1 MTPEAVAFVASCTG
15 ATRVNGA
22 ERVQSLWG
30 GYGELVRVRL
40 EGASRASVVVK
51 WVRPPGKAVGASP
64 STSDARKKRS
74 YEVEA
79 RFYATYAEADGAWPV
94 PALLGSA
101 ELGDGRVV
109 VLEDLLDRGFGRR
122 IGRPREA
129 SLAACLRWLAAFH
142 AHFCG
147 RRPDGLW
154 EVGTYWHLAT
164 RQDELGRM
172 TDVRLREQAPSLD
185 RALSGARHLTFVH
198 GDAKADNFCFSSDGT
213 RVAAVDFQYV
223 GGGVGVKD
231 VAYLLDGSQ
240 EHEETRAVD
249 LYFDALRARLTPAIA
264 ESVERE
270 WRALYPLAKE
280 DFRRF
285 LDGWVG

>member
-1 MTPEAVAFVASCTG
+1 MTPEALAFVASCTG
-15 ATRVNGA
+15 AARVSGA

-30 GYGELVRVRL
+30 GYGELLRVRL

-51 WVRPPGKAVGASP
+51 WVRPPRTRDASSGA
-64 STSDARKKRS
+64 SDARKKRS

-79 RFYATYAEADGAWPV
+79 CFYATYAEADVDWPV

-101 ELGDGRVV
+101 ELGQARVV
-109 VLEDLLDRGFGRR
+109 VLDDLTDRGFGRR

-129 SLAACLRWLAAFH
+129 SLGACLRWLAAFH

-154 EVGTYWHLAT
+154 QVGTYWHLAT
-164 RQDELGRM
+164 RQEELGRM
-172 TDVRLREQAPSLD
+172 TNLRLKEQAPLLD

-198 GDAKADNFCFSSDGT
+198 GDAKADNFCFSSEGT
-213 RVAAVDFQYV
+213 SVAAVDFQYV

-231 VAYLLDGSQ
+231 VAYLLDGLP
-240 EHEETRAVD
+240 EHEELAAVD
-249 LYFDALRARLTPAIA
+249 TYFRALRGRLAPNLA

-270 WRALYPLAKE
+270 WRALYPIAKE
-280 DFRRF
+280 DFHRF
-285 LDGWVG
+285 LDGWGG

>member
-1 MTPEAVAFVASCTG
+1 MTPEALAFVVSCTG
-15 ATRVNGA
+15 SIRVSGA

-40 EGASRASVVVK
+40 EGASRRSVVVK
-51 WVRPPGKAVGASP
+51 WVRPPQGGASS
-64 STSDARKKRS
+64 STSDVRKKRS

-79 RFYATYAEADGAWPV
+79 RFYATYAEADRDWPV
-94 PALLGSA
+94 PTLLGSVELA
-101 ELGDGRVV
+101 EGRVV
-109 VLEDLLDRGFGRR
+109 VLEDLVDRGFGRR

-129 SLAACLRWLAAFH
+129 ALEACLRWLAAFH
-142 AHFCG
+142 THFYG
-147 RRPDGLW
+147 RRPEGLW

-164 RQDELGRM
+164 RQDELAKM
-172 TDVRLREQAPSLD
+172 TDPRLRVQAPVLD

-198 GDAKADNFCFSSDGT
+198 GDAKADNFCFSPDGT
-213 RVAAVDFQYV
+213 KVAAVDFQYV

-231 VAYLLDGSQ
+231 VAYLLDGL
-240 EHEETRAVD
+240 HEGDESRALAV
-249 LYFDALRARLTPAIA
+249 YFEALRARLPSPIA